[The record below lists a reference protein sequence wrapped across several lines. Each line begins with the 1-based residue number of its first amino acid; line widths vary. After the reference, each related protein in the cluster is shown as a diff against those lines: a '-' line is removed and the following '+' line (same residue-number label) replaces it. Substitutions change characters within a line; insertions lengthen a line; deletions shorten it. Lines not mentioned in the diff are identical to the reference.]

1 MHEKRSAPT
10 VGTEKSGTAAKDR
23 PNKVKATGEL
33 HGAHGAEAVIVPAE
47 VADAPG
53 TPRGGV
59 AAPSGPAAMHN
70 GAFSTPR
77 GAFAAPGDARASSQ
91 PAGANGGQAQRAK
104 ARPRSKRLDPAEQ
117 AYRAAVLRDIAARER
132 AEGPHVARAHAD
144 RARQF
149 MPFAA
154 LKGYHE
160 MAQEQEAVREP
171 RHDMTEERALALSK
185 EVAGLRKGDVVR
197 VVHYEG
203 SAYCTAVGAVAEVD
217 EAFRSLTVVKR
228 RIAFD
233 DVLSIERLQ

>member
-1 MHEKRSAPT
+1 MREKQSAPAAG
-10 VGTEKSGTAAKDR
+10 VEKPDAMAKDC
-23 PNKVKATGEL
+23 PNKVKAIGEL
-33 HGAHGAEAVIVPAE
+33 RGAHGAEAVIVPAE
-47 VADAPG
+47 VANAPN
-53 TPRGGV
+53 TP
-59 AAPSGPAAMHN
+59 HD
-70 GAFSTPR
+70 
-77 GAFAAPGDARASSQ
+77 AFAAPGGHAAMHDGTFATRCSAFATPGDAHASSQ
-91 PAGANGGQAQRAK
+91 PAGSNSAQAHRDK

-117 AYRAAVLRDIAARER
+117 AYRTAVLRDIAARER

-185 EVAGLRKGDVVR
+185 EVAGLRKGNVVR
-197 VVHYEG
+197 VVHYEDG
-203 SAYCTAVGAVAEVD
+203 AYRTTVGAVTEID